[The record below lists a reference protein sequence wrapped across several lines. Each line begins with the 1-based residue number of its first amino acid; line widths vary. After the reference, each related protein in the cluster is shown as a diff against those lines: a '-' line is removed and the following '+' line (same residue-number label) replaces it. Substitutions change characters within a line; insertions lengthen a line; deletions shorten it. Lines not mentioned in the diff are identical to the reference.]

1 LRTEPD
7 FLAEVFSAVVA
18 SGATTLN
25 APDTVGYTTPAEIV
39 ELFAYLRRHVR
50 DATR

>member
-1 LRTEPD
+1 
-7 FLAEVFSAVVA
+7 
-18 SGATTLN
+18 
-25 APDTVGYTTPAEIV
+25 VGYTTPAEIV